1 MRNSN
6 FNQKGNTNVSSSDR
20 VFDST
25 KAGISDSN
33 IEWSDFQPYYDED
46 QYQAKETKKDNFETI
61 ERGRAF
67 TRGQLIL
74 LALREEANKNIRAH
88 KHEMQAA

>member
-1 MRNSN
+1 MRNNN
-6 FNQKGNTNVSSSDR
+6 FNQKGNTNVNSSDR

-33 IEWSDFQPYYDED
+33 KEWSDFQPYYDED
-46 QYQAKETKKDNFETI
+46 QYQAKETKKSNYEAV

-74 LALREEANKNIRAH
+74 LALREEADKKIRAH
-88 KHEMQAA
+88 QREMETA